1 MDCEPPADVLE
12 TEESRDLGQ
21 LPNNKRKRNT
31 QIEAA
36 KTALDGGS
44 SDAGAEGTT
53 QQRTVPGAVGEGTSS
68 ASPAAPVSTS
78 QRLRFPPYPKSSN
91 SKDVRKWC
99 KECKECRS
107 ICEVLA
113 KDGSRRSQCTGII
126 MGQWESSGRQRTLIV
141 TCSKIVCR
149 EGALLDPIPKISV
162 GLPNKTVLDGQ
173 FLFFNDHYGIALL
186 EIDADFQ
193 TQRPSF

>member
-113 KDGSRRSQCTGII
+113 KGY
-126 MGQWESSGRQRTLIV
+126 LLNFLL
-141 TCSKIVCR
+141 